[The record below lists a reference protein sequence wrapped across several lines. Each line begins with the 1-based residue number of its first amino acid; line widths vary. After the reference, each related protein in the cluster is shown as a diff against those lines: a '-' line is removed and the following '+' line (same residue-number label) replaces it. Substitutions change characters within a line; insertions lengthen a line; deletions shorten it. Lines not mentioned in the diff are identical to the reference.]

1 MSLRVRG
8 GDLKEVF
15 DALEEAFKAI
25 GIDYYLI
32 GAIARDIWYSGSDQ
46 IFRQTKDVD
55 FAVLVGSK
63 LEYEAVKQYLKENKN
78 FQDTKGN
85 SFVMLAPE
93 GIQID
98 ILPFGAIEIDD
109 RVDVEGGG
117 LTSIKVNGFM
127 EVYLSGT
134 EKIETETGHQ
144 FKVATLP
151 SIVLLKLIAFDD
163 RPEKRTKDARD
174 VANILAHFFDLQ
186 AELIYNEHNDIFGN
200 EDQTLEEISAI
211 VIGRELK
218 KICSTNQSLL
228 ERLRQILQNHIA
240 LKENS
245 VFIRNMVAET
255 DGTVENKIRLLQK
268 VLASL
273 YR

>member
-1 MSLRVRG
+1 MSLRIRG

-15 DALEEAFKAI
+15 DALEEAFNAI

-32 GAIARDIWYSGSDQ
+32 GAIARDIWYSGSNKT
-46 IFRQTKDVD
+46 FRQTKDVD

-63 LEYEAVKQYLKENKN
+63 LEYEAVKHYLKENKN

-85 SFVMLAPE
+85 SFVMLTPQ

-98 ILPFGAIEIDD
+98 ILPFGSIEIDD

-151 SIVLLKLIAFDD
+151 SIILLKLIAFDD

-174 VANILAHFFDLQ
+174 IANILAHFFDLQ
-186 AELIYNEHNDIFGN
+186 AELIYHEHHYIFGN
-200 EDQTLEEISAI
+200 DEQTLEEISAV

-218 KICSTNQSLL
+218 KICSTNQALV
-228 ERLRQILQNHIA
+228 ERLRETLQKHID

-245 VFIRNMVAET
+245 VFIRNMIAET
-255 DGTVENKIRLLQK
+255 NGTVENKVSLLQK
-268 VLASL
+268 ILASL
-273 YR
+273 DR